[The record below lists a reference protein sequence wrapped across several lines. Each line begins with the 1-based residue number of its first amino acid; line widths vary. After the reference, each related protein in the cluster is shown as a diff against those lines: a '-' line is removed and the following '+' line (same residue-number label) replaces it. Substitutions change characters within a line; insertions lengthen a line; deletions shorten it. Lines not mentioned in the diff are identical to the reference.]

1 MDCVEGF
8 TDVKVLAEY
17 VTDLLG
23 MVTWA
28 SNWPGGECEVG
39 EVSGQEP
46 YQWYGG
52 VWSKVCLRSDGS
64 FLRRAVATLAQLVY
78 SSSHGRSGTLTELL
92 AKGDIDLQ
100 GRPVGG

>member
-1 MDCVEGF
+1 M
-8 TDVKVLAEY
+8 
-17 VTDLLG
+17 
-23 MVTWA
+23 
-28 SNWPGGECEVG
+28 
-39 EVSGQEP
+39 
-46 YQWYGG
+46 
-52 VWSKVCLRSDGS
+52 CLRSDGS